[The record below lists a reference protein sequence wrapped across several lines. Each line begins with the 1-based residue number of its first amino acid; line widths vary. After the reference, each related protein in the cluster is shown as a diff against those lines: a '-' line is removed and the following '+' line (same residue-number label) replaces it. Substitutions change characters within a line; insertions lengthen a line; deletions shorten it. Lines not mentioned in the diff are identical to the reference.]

1 MIAMKTRLIAVLFLP
16 CAGVVAAPVAP
27 GNMKA
32 YCRGEASAQFA
43 TKPQYIKTGKLT
55 RNKDG
60 SYSIKGRADL
70 GAEGLKPFQCNFD
83 RKGNF
88 QPLMSLVNEGKL

>member
-43 TKPQYIKTGKLT
+43 TKPQYINRQAHQEQGWELFHQ
-55 RNKDG
+55 G
-60 SYSIKGRADL
+60 
-70 GAEGLKPFQCNFD
+70 PC
-83 RKGNF
+83 
-88 QPLMSLVNEGKL
+88 